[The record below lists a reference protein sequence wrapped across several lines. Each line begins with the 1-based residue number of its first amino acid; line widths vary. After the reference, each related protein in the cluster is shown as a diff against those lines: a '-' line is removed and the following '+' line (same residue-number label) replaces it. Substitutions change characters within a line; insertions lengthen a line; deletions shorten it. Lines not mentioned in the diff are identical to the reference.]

1 MLTRIVK
8 ISSHVISYLQF
19 QQVKQVS
26 LFKKEYYNF
35 VSIFITFR
43 QQTQQAKVLLNQK
56 LLSTKISPKTYSS
69 SEDSDISVQ
78 DIWLLRNVFYLIL
91 VRKQGC
97 YLAVWVQYWSIFD
110 LQLYTVCYR
119 TCMNLYEVLYRFL
132 YWLYK
137 F

>member
-1 MLTRIVK
+1 MTACYLMLELSVCISTAMTWCFETRKEHADFIMMVVHHACT
-8 ISSHVISYLQF
+8 ISLICFSMYSKNYNMG
-19 QQVKQVS
+19 VS
-26 LFKKEYYNF
+26 TANLHD
-35 VSIFITFR
+35 I
-43 QQTQQAKVLLNQK
+43 
-56 LLSTKISPKTYSS
+56 
-69 SEDSDISVQ
+69 SDIFLEFSKM
-78 DIWLLRNVFYLIL
+78 IYYLGFTQTS
-91 VRKQGC
+91 KQGC